1 MSRIFSPEFF
11 LLLAALLWGGT
22 FVAIKLALNS
32 VPPFFFITIRFW
44 IAGFAILI
52 LFRKSIFKKENLK
65 RAVWFPSL
73 LTAISVFIGY
83 SFQTLG
89 LVYTSATQSGF
100 ITGSYI
106 IFVPILQI
114 IFEHKYPSSRTWAAT
129 FIVLTGL
136 FFISQNDSSFDHLFT
151 KINFSLGDLLT
162 LISAF
167 CFAVYMIQIDY
178 FSKKVSETSFV
189 SFQILFTGLLATI
202 VCPLEFY
209 YFPRSEA
216 IQLDIYFWV
225 GVIYTSIF
233 ATILTTKIQ
242 TRFQKIISPA
252 RAGILFSLEPVFSYL
267 LAYFVLGET
276 LTRIGTLGSAFV
288 LFGVLLS
295 EMGKW
300 NKRKD

>member
-11 LLLAALLWGGT
+11 LLFAALLWGGT

-32 VPPFFFITIRFW
+32 APPFLFITIRFW
-44 IAGFAILI
+44 IAGFVILV

-65 RAVWFPSL
+65 RTIWLPSF

-114 IFEHKYPSSRTWAAT
+114 LFERKYPSLRTWVAT
-129 FIVLTGL
+129 FIILIGL
-136 FFISQNDSSFDHLFT
+136 FFISQNDSSFAHLFSR
-151 KINFSLGDLLT
+151 IRFSSGDLLT
-162 LISAF
+162 LVSAF
-167 CFAVYMIQIDY
+167 FFAVYIIQIDY
-178 FSKKVSETSFV
+178 FSKKVSESGFV
-189 SFQILFTGLLATI
+189 SFQILFTGVFATLA
-202 VCPLEFY
+202 CPFEFY
-209 YFPRSEA
+209 FFPKSES
-216 IQLDIYFWV
+216 IRPDVFFWI

-242 TRFQKIISPA
+242 TRYQKAISAA
-252 RAGILFSLEPVFSYL
+252 RAGLLFSMEPVFSYI
-267 LAYFVLGET
+267 LAYLVLGET
-276 LTRIGTLGSAFV
+276 LSNIGTLGSLLV
-288 LFGVLLS
+288 LFGVILS